1 MALSS
6 ELINRIK
13 EYKEYS
19 AMIDELSHLKDTI
32 ADELKALMT
41 TTGQDRLTIGQYT
54 ISYTD
59 CSRRDIDKKTLQ
71 ANYSEIYNGLLK
83 ETHYKRFSVV

>member
-1 MALSS
+1 MALHN
-6 ELINRIK
+6 ELITKIR
-13 EYKEYS
+13 EYKEYV
-19 AMIDELSHLKDTI
+19 AMIDELSNLKDTI

-41 TTGQDRLTIGQYT
+41 TTNQDRLQVGQYT

-71 ANYSEIYNGLLK
+71 ANYTEIYNNLLK

>member
-1 MALSS
+1 MALAND
-6 ELINRIK
+6 LITKIR

-19 AMIDELSHLKDTI
+19 AMIDELSNLKDTI
-32 ADELKALMT
+32 ADELKSLMT

-59 CSRRDIDKKTLQ
+59 CSRRDIDKKSLQ
-71 ANYSEIYNGLLK
+71 ANYNEIYNGLLNAAK
-83 ETHYKRFSVV
+83 KFIPQI